1 MKGGIRSALQF
12 LCRGAVL
19 VGVATSLATS
29 AALAAQSAAV
39 GPVTSRFQAHL
50 LMLINQYRAGQGL
63 EPLVPSER
71 LTTLASEHSEFM
83 LEQRRISHERFHE
96 RFNRS
101 HSRTCVE
108 NVGFGYRYPQAQLD
122 GWIRSPGHNRNLLDP
137 KLRQVGIAVQDV
149 YVTFFAC
156 S

>member
-1 MKGGIRSALQF
+1 MKSSIRNALRF
-12 LCRGAVL
+12 FNRRAVL
-19 VGVATSLATS
+19 AGLTAFLTTFPAMAT
-29 AALAAQSAAV
+29 QPAAV

-50 LMLINQYRAGQGL
+50 LTLINQYRAGQGL
-63 EPLVPSER
+63 DPLVPSDR
-71 LTTLASEHSEFM
+71 LTSLASEHSEFM
-83 LEQRRISHERFHE
+83 LEQRRISHERFRE

-101 HSRTCVE
+101 LSLTCVE

-137 KLRQVGIAVQDV
+137 KVRKVGIAVQDV